1 MKKSEITKQIREK
14 IGTLM
19 TTAFGL
25 VAALA
30 WKDAI
35 RTIFAKVFGS
45 QDTIVGMLIYAIVVT
60 IIAVIAIF
68 IIAKSIVRQE

>member
-35 RTIFAKVFGS
+35 RTIFAKIFGS

-60 IIAVIAIF
+60 VIAVLAIF
-68 IIAKSIVRQE
+68 VIAKSIVRQE

>member
-60 IIAVIAIF
+60 VVAVIAIF
-68 IIAKSIVRQE
+68 VIAKSIVRQE